1 MNDSV
6 PNSAQWAWSTGHGT
20 VVQVLEVVSLWGQG
34 VARVFVPQWDQVA
47 TLPLESI
54 RPLSGTG
61 RQEHCTAASYL
72 AAAARIADTLTQDV
86 LLAPIEASIIPLPHQ
101 LRALSRVV
109 AGDRVRYLLA
119 DEVGLGKTIEAGLV
133 IRELKLRGL
142 VRRVLVVAPKG
153 LVTQWVSEMRTHFNE
168 DFRLVLP
175 EDIKVLRRVGFGKE
189 HSGNPWQA
197 LDQVVV
203 PLDSIKPVDRRKG
216 WPVDRLTE
224 YNQERFDGIVS
235 AGWDLIVVDEAHRL
249 GGSTAQVARHRLGK
263 GLSEAA
269 PYLLLLSATPH
280 QGKRDAFQRLMSLLD
295 DQAFP
300 DEESIT
306 KERVHPYVIR
316 TEKRQAIDAQGKP
329 LFLPRTTH
337 LEPISW
343 DGSGTSQQALYD
355 AVTEYVRWGHN
366 QALREEKSYI
376 GFLMILM
383 QRLVTSSTRA
393 IRTTL
398 EKRLAILGDETPVDR
413 QPLLFPLDPEEWD
426 DMTGQEQLDAVLET
440 RIRAMKNER
449 QEVERLLA
457 LARQTEAAGPDAKAR
472 ALLEWIHRLQQEEA
486 EPELK
491 VLVFT
496 EFVPTQEMLC
506 QFLEQRGF
514 KVARLN
520 GSMDMDERRKA
531 QDEFAGDVRFL
542 VSTEAGGEGLN
553 LQFCHVVVNF
563 DMPWNP
569 MRLEQRIGR
578 VDRIGQTKAVRAL
591 NFLLSDTVE
600 FRVREVLEAK
610 LAVILEEFGVDKT
623 SDVLDSAES
632 ERLFDELYIDA
643 ILHPDRIGDKVET
656 AVKAVGQHLR
666 EAQDG
671 RSLLGGSEGMDA
683 ADARRVLDHPLH
695 SWVERMTVSYLKAHG
710 GSARKD
716 KGAWHL
722 RWPDG
727 AETPRAVFSAAD
739 AARHPGAERL
749 ALENPRVRGLCASL
763 PRFAEGQPVACVRM
777 PGLPSDLRGTWS
789 LWRISVQSPAWNRQR
804 MMPLFVTDTGRVF
817 APTAR
822 AIWDRLLVEDVASV
836 SYMTG
841 DAAERVLAGLR
852 DEAERTGRP
861 IYEDLLRQHRQR
873 LDRERER
880 GEYAF
885 GARRRALSRI
895 GLPAVRDH
903 HLALLQVER
912 ENWQRQMDQSD
923 SIIPQLVP
931 VLVLWIEG
939 RGDG

>member
-912 ENWQRQMDQSD
+912 EYWQRQMDQSD